1 MPWFALI
8 GRDRPNGLEHRKN
21 NRPAHLE
28 HMARLDATGRIRY
41 GGPLLNE
48 DGAMAGSLIIFEADD
63 LDAARAACAEDP
75 YVIHGVFE
83 HYDVIET
90 QPVFPRG
97 N

>member
-1 MPWFALI
+1 
-8 GRDRPNGLEHRKN
+8 
-21 NRPAHLE
+21 
-28 HMARLDATGRIRY
+28 MA
-41 GGPLLNE
+41 GPLLNE
-48 DGAMAGSLIIFEADD
+48 DEAMAGSLIIFEADD
-63 LDAARAACAEDP
+63 LDAARVVCAEDP